1 MLHVEKSAYSKWL
14 SNHISRDYEKRVA
27 LKRHIDMALHVFKIR
42 KNGPRVIHIHIDSTV
57 SYPKFVN
64 TCKLLNIRS
73 SYIYFEQ

>member
-1 MLHVEKSAYSKWL
+1 MLLVEKSTYSKWL
-14 SNHISRDYEKRVA
+14 SNHISRDYEKRFA
-27 LKRHIDMALHVFKIR
+27 LKRHIYMVLNVFKIR
-42 KNGPRVIHIHIDSTV
+42 KNGPRVIHIHIDSKV